1 MGNAFLHLASS
12 RGYAVVLNTLLA
24 TTTKGERHEQTHR
37 ASRPHA
43 SHTTC
48 IFGGHTSSGHGFQQ
62 HLDASQGALR
72 AAWSLVFIS
81 LTYPQHLQRFGMEL
95 APAQIAMLT

>member
-1 MGNAFLHLASS
+1 MNKRTVLAGHTPPTPLVSLA
-12 RGYAVVLNTLLA
+12 GTQVLVMDFSNTLMLL
-24 TTTKGERHEQTHR
+24 K
-37 ASRPHA
+37 
-43 SHTTC
+43 
-48 IFGGHTSSGHGFQQ
+48 
-62 HLDASQGALR
+62 GALR